1 MNVKATQR
9 NKPMQSNFRVG
20 IGHDVH
26 RLIAGRKL
34 ILGGI
39 EVPHTH
45 GLDGHSDA
53 DVVLHAI
60 CDAMLGAAGMGDIG
74 EHFPNTDAKYK
85 GESSSLFL
93 KEVNGKIRDAGW
105 AIENVDVVILAEA
118 PKLKDFK
125 PKMKYHIALEL
136 KIEGPQ
142 VNIKAGTNEG
152 LGYIGAAEGIAAY
165 AVVLLR
171 KK

>member
-1 MNVKATQR
+1 M
-9 NKPMQSNFRVG
+9 NFRVG

-26 RLIAGRKL
+26 RLEFGRKL

-45 GLDGHSDA
+45 GLSGHSDA

-60 CDAMLGAAGMGDIG
+60 CDAILGAAGLGDLG

-85 GESSSLFL
+85 EFKSSIFL
-93 KEVNGKIRDAGW
+93 KQVTQKAHDAGW
-105 AIENVDVVILAEA
+105 AVENVDVMILAQE
-118 PKLKDFK
+118 PKLQEFK

-136 KIEGPQ
+136 NLTQAQ

-152 LGYIGAAEGIAAY
+152 LGYIGAQEGIAAY
-165 AVVLLR
+165 AVVLL
-171 KK
+171 KKRSNL

>member
-1 MNVKATQR
+1 
-9 NKPMQSNFRVG
+9 MQLNFRVG

-26 RLIAGRKL
+26 RLVFGRKL
-34 ILGGI
+34 MLGGI

-60 CDAMLGAAGMGDIG
+60 CDAILGAAGMGDIG
-74 EHFPNTDAKYK
+74 EHFPNTEAKYK
-85 GESSSLFL
+85 GVASSIFL
-93 KEVNGKIRDAGW
+93 KQVNKKVHDAGW
-105 AIENVDVVILAEA
+105 AVENVDVMILADA
-118 PKLKDFK
+118 PKLQEFK

-136 KIEGPQ
+136 NIDQTQ

-152 LGYIGAAEGIAAY
+152 LGYIGDQEGIAAY
-165 AVVLLR
+165 AVVLL

>member
-1 MNVKATQR
+1 M
-9 NKPMQSNFRVG
+9 NFRVG

-26 RLIAGRKL
+26 RLVLGRKL
-34 ILGGI
+34 MLGGV
-39 EVPHTH
+39 EVPHSH

-60 CDAMLGAAGMGDIG
+60 CDALLGAAGLGDIG
-74 EHFPNTDAKYK
+74 EHFPNTDGKYK
-85 GESSSLFL
+85 GISSSVLL
-93 KEVNGKIRDAGW
+93 KQTIQKVCDAGW
-105 AIENVDVVILAEA
+105 AVENVDVMILAQE
-118 PKLKDFK
+118 PKLQDFK

-136 KIEGPQ
+136 KIDQTQ

-152 LGYIGAAEGIAAY
+152 LGYIGAREGIAAY
-165 AVVLLR
+165 AVVLL